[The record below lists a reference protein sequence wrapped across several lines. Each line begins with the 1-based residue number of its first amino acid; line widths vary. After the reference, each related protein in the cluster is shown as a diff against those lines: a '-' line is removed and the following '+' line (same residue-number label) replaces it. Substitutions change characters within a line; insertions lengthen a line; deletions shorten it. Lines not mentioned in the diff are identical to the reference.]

1 MGPKRKPR
9 QPTVES
15 CEPERQLVH
24 QILLDTDD
32 PGKWSEDYCLVR
44 LPGLDDD
51 TKQTKVRVCIKTSA
65 ELRKYEYKVLQDL
78 RRDIKELF
86 LDFARD
92 LVLQKTNLDTESETD
107 PAGEFAQ
114 YIYRDYLHRP
124 AAQTPVEGQ
133 PAVVP
138 IEKFYFLLVEP
149 VDETIRIGGE
159 KNRIRVCGYVCSEQY
174 GEKHYLKHVY
184 CTLRGTNMG
193 SALVQVAMRNAR
205 ACELAYTLLNFNP
218 RKEHLLR
225 LYEGLGFKIAEGPIP
240 KRLFTV
246 SSTDH
251 KLVQLN
257 DNVHASR
264 MWQELTNYQNR
275 FALVGLK
282 WIMPEITKPLLKRR
296 TQSVGTQLPLASLT
310 RGLYC
315 LAIGGDRSAAYFV

>member
-184 CTLRGTNMG
+184 CT
-193 SALVQVAMRNAR
+193 
-205 ACELAYTLLNFNP
+205 
-218 RKEHLLR
+218 
-225 LYEGLGFKIAEGPIP
+225 
-240 KRLFTV
+240 
-246 SSTDH
+246 
-251 KLVQLN
+251 
-257 DNVHASR
+257 
-264 MWQELTNYQNR
+264 R
-275 FALVGLK
+275 FVLVGLK

-296 TQSVGTQLPLASLT
+296 TRSVGTQLPLASLT
-310 RGLYC
+310 QGLYC